1 MKSSIL
7 IGVAITG
14 WMRALPS
21 VAAQCSTIE
30 DVSLTFYSWPDNGPP
45 PGPDN
50 TFDCGRGKGLED
62 GKPIAGV
69 DWHVRRSYYFR
80 NGHRQQ
86 EPPTMWHCLRSA
98 STQVLP
104 Q

>member
-62 GKPIAGV
+62 GKPIAG
-69 DWHVRRSYYFR
+69 
-80 NGHRQQ
+80 GK
-86 EPPTMWHCLRSA
+86 SA
-98 STQVLP
+98 VMLTTSSEL
-104 Q
+104 